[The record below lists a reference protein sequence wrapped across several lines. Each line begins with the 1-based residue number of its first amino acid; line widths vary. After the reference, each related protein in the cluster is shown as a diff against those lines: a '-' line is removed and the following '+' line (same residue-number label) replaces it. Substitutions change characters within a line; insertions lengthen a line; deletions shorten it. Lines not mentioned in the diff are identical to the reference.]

1 VRIAITG
8 ANGFVGRNLLALL
21 REGQHEIRALVSERP
36 GAEREL
42 PGGAAG
48 MDVRRADVRRAET
61 LRDVFAGCDAL
72 VHTVAIPTER
82 KQRFAEVNVAGVAN
96 VVAEARR
103 AGVRRIVHMSA
114 LGADPASPYPYLRSK
129 GEGQALVTG
138 SGIPFVV
145 LRSSLLFGE
154 GDDFF
159 PRLAFSLRFPIV
171 PVPGDGRS
179 RFQPLHVG
187 DLARALVAALERP
200 EITGVHEIGGP
211 EPVTYDEMLAETMR
225 ATGKRRPTLHLPVAL
240 MKPPALFMG
249 LVMPD
254 PPVTVDQ
261 LDLLAVDNTPR
272 RNALEP
278 VFGVRP
284 RPFRGA
290 LDYLRGPFSDPRR
303 RS

>member
-1 VRIAITG
+1 MRVAVTG
-8 ANGFVGRNLLALL
+8 ANGFVGRHLVARLLL
-21 REGQHEIRALVSERP
+21 GHHEVRALISERL
-36 GAEREL
+36 GAEKEL
-42 PGGAAG
+42 PGSGAD
-48 MDVRRADVRRAET
+48 MDVRRADVRKPET
-61 LRDVFAGCDAL
+61 LRGAFDGCDAV

-82 KQRFAEVNVAGVAN
+82 KQRFAEVNVAGVAH

-103 AGVRRIVHMSA
+103 SGVRRIVHMSA

-138 SGIPFVV
+138 SGIGHVV
-145 LRSSLLFGE
+145 LRPSLLFGE

-159 PRLAFSLRFPIV
+159 PRLAFSLMFPVV

-179 RFQPLHVG
+179 RFQPLHVD
-187 DLARALVAALERP
+187 DLAQALVAAVERP
-200 EITGVHEIGGP
+200 ETAGVYEIGGA

-225 ATGKRRPTLHLPVAL
+225 GTGRHRPTFHLPVPL
-240 MKPPALFMG
+240 MKPPAFFMG

-254 PPVTVDQ
+254 PPVTIGQ

-272 RNALEP
+272 QNALES

-290 LDYLRGPFSDPRR
+290 LDYLRQRA
-303 RS
+303 

>member
-1 VRIAITG
+1 MRVAVTG
-8 ANGFVGRNLLALL
+8 ANGFVGRHLVARLLL
-21 REGQHEIRALVSERP
+21 GHHEVRALISERP
-36 GAEREL
+36 GAEKEL
-42 PGGAAG
+42 PGSGAG
-48 MDVRRADVRRAET
+48 MDVRRADVRKPET
-61 LRDVFAGCDAL
+61 LRGAFDGCDAV

-82 KQRFAEVNVAGVAN
+82 KQRFAEVNVAGVAH
-96 VVAEARR
+96 VVVEARR

-138 SGIPFVV
+138 SGIGHVV
-145 LRSSLLFGE
+145 LRPSLLFGE

-159 PRLAFSLRFPIV
+159 PRLAFSLMFPVV

-179 RFQPLHVG
+179 RFQPLHVD
-187 DLARALVAALERP
+187 DLAQALVAAVERP
-200 EITGVHEIGGP
+200 ETAGVYEIGGA

-225 ATGKRRPTLHLPVAL
+225 GTGKHRPTFHLPVPL
-240 MKPPALFMG
+240 MKPPAFFMG

-254 PPVTVDQ
+254 PPVTIGQ

-272 RNALEP
+272 QNALQTA
-278 VFGVRP
+278 FGVRP

-290 LDYLRGPFSDPRR
+290 LDYLRHRA
-303 RS
+303 